1 MTSPEKQALG
11 RALLQELKQLP
22 GDADLDYCLRT
33 IEAGATLNNVTAE
46 QETALHLAAF
56 YGYEEVTAALIA
68 RGAPLDA
75 QNSNGHTPLMLAAS
89 LGHLNVLEQLLD
101 AGAGLYLKNLHSET
115 VFDRAEATGFSS
127 NDIIFRRQ
135 RPIIAALRHAEKSRI
150 DAAERQKLEAELSGG
165 LAIKK
170 PLAALKPPKFR

>member
-115 VFDRAEATGFSS
+115 VFDRAQ
-127 NDIIFRRQ
+127 N
-135 RPIIAALRHAEKSRI
+135 
-150 DAAERQKLEAELSGG
+150 AELVRAFALEGQNG
-165 LAIKK
+165 VDHVFDHTGAGDLAVFGDVADQDDGRAGT
-170 PLAALKPPKFR
+170 LGKPPRR